1 MEVPT
6 LPLADDSAY
15 LQIILDCVRVCRDYM
30 PKFGKRLS
38 SGLTVDEFQSL
49 YRQDALYHWF
59 GLDNPRMYAAHR
71 AAGGMT
77 SVYRQ
82 IGIGCER
89 LFRKILRD
97 YFRLTKSQSSWSYS
111 MQTPEGRSRTLSLD
125 GRILIDDIQ
134 DKHARSRFSHWM
146 RESAK
151 LIGVE
156 RRISQTLTGTV
167 FEVRQGYKS
176 KDSKRQNADLA
187 NASTAYIKSY
197 LPCIVVL
204 SNQIDD
210 DILNRYRTGRW
221 AILTGT
227 IGHHD
232 PLRSTFDFVKEIVGY
247 DLAGFFDR
255 NSHTLRREIDLV
267 LRNLLMEDS

>member
-1 MEVPT
+1 ME
-6 LPLADDSAY
+6 LPASLSPDDSAY
-15 LQIILDCVRVCRDYM
+15 LRIILDRVRVCRDYM

-38 SGLTVDEFQSL
+38 LGMTIDEFQSL
-49 YRQDALYHWF
+49 YRQDPLYHWF

-82 IGIGCER
+82 IGLGCER
-89 LFRKILRD
+89 LFRRILRD
-97 YFRLTKSQSSWSYS
+97 NLRLTKSQSSWSYNL
-111 MQTPEGRSRTLSLD
+111 QTPEGRSRTLSLD
-125 GRILIDDIQ
+125 GRILIDDIR
-134 DKHARSRFSHWM
+134 DKHARDRFSRWM
-146 RESAK
+146 RQSAN

-210 DILNRYRTGRW
+210 DILNRYRIGRW

-227 IGHHD
+227 IGHDD
-232 PLRSTFDFVKEIVGY
+232 PLRSTFDFVREVVGY

-255 NSHTLRREIDLV
+255 NSHILRREIDLI
-267 LRNLLMEDS
+267 LRTLLMEDS